1 MAERSYSSIMRRT
14 KAVLIIDW
22 KNNFNNDDKL
32 VPALPNEGQVLSTT
46 AGWLEVTADNLAGH
60 LGLRGKTPIGW
71 LTGRV
76 APFPLKRRKSATIC
90 DLPIHNY

>member
-32 VPALPNEGQVLSTT
+32 VPALPNEGRVLSTI
-46 AGWLEVTADNLAGH
+46 AGWLEVTADTLAGH
-60 LGLRGKTPIGW
+60 LGLRGENSY
-71 LTGRV
+71 RV
-76 APFPLKRRKSATIC
+76 ASGESRSLPVEEEKVGY
-90 DLPIHNY
+90 DL

>member
-14 KAVLIIDW
+14 KAVLNIDW

-46 AGWLEVTADNLAGH
+46 AGWLEVTADNPRWASGVAGENSY
-60 LGLRGKTPIGW
+60 
-71 LTGRV
+71 RV
-76 APFPLKRRKSATIC
+76 ANGGSRSLPVEEEKVGY
-90 DLPIHNY
+90 DL